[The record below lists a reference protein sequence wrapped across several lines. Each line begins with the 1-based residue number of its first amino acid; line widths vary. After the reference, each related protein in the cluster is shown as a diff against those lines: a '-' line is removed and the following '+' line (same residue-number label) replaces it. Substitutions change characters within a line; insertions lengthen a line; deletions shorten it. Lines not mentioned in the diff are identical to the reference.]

1 MEIRSLTIG
10 YGKHVVGS
18 RLSACIRSSQLC
30 CLLGPNGAGKSTLMR
45 TLAGF
50 IPPLAGEIIMDDG
63 RNLAQLSAR
72 QRARTIGVVLTD
84 RPDIRNITVRELV
97 AMGRQPYTNF
107 LGTLTK
113 TDRQAVEEAI
123 SMTGIEDLASRDMH
137 TLSDGERQKAMIAKA
152 LAQQTPVILLDEP
165 TAFLDFQSKVD
176 TMRLLQRLA
185 HDMGKAILVSTHDL
199 NIALNT
205 ADRLLSIS
213 RDSLTE
219 ISKQQLL
226 QFINKV

>member
-30 CLLGPNGAGKSTLMR
+30 CLFGPNGAGKSTLMR

-50 IPPLAGEIIMDDG
+50 IPPLAGEIVMDDG

>member
-1 MEIRSLTIG
+1 
-10 YGKHVVGS
+10 
-18 RLSACIRSSQLC
+18 
-30 CLLGPNGAGKSTLMR
+30 
-45 TLAGF
+45 
-50 IPPLAGEIIMDDG
+50 MDDG
-63 RNLAQLSAR
+63 RNLAQMSAR

-107 LGTLTK
+107 LGIMTE
-113 TDRQAVEEAI
+113 TDCQAVEEAI
-123 SMTGIEDLASRDMH
+123 SMTGIGALASRDMH

-165 TAFLDFQSKVD
+165 TAFLDFQSKVE

-199 NIALNT
+199 DIALNT
-205 ADRLLSIS
+205 ADRLLAIS
-213 RDSLTE
+213 HDSLAE

-226 QFINKV
+226 HFINKV